1 MQTKTKPKAPKP
13 KPKPYQIFM
22 QEKERKPLIGFKLL
36 TDNKEAEKS
45 KESDVERDENG
56 DFLERAR
63 D

>member
-1 MQTKTKPKAPKP
+1 
-13 KPKPYQIFM
+13 M

-56 DFLERAR
+56 DFLERAK